1 MNLGDRLAAACTSRN
16 LTLATAESCTGGG
29 LSHLM
34 TAIPGA
40 SAFFIGGIIA
50 YQNDIKTRLLGV
62 PQSTLQQ
69 HGAVSAQTARAM
81 AEGCRGI
88 FGSDIAVSITG
99 IAGPGG
105 GSLQKPVGTV
115 HVAVATQQATRTVEF
130 HFSGDRAQVRDEAIS
145 AALGLIL
152 EAIDDQT

>member
-1 MNLGDRLAAACTSRN
+1 
-16 LTLATAESCTGGG
+16 
-29 LSHLM
+29 M

-50 YQNDIKTRLLGV
+50 YQNDVKTRFLGV
-62 PQSTLQQ
+62 SQETLKQ

-81 AEGCRGI
+81 AEGCRSQ
-88 FGSDIAVSITG
+88 FESDVAVSITG

-105 GSLQKPVGTV
+105 GSPEKPVGTV
-115 HVAVATQQATRTVEF
+115 HIAVATQRRTHAAEF
-130 HFSGDRAQVRDEAIS
+130 HFAGDRAQVRAEAIS
-145 AALGLIL
+145 NALGLIL